1 MQTKRTLK
9 RLINFNYLC
18 TRQRS
23 NQATQQESVL
33 HISLGANHGR
43 AVGLLLSA
51 AIDLFAAKDRRRPM
65 RAIVSI
71 HCLAM
76 FGTPIRSPV
85 LLDGVERPYDLRELA

>member
-51 AIDLFAAKDRRRPM
+51 AIDLFAAKDRRRPK
-65 RAIVSI
+65 RANVSI
-71 HCLAM
+71 QCLAIRD
-76 FGTPIRSPV
+76 TPSQS
-85 LLDGVERPYDLRELA
+85 LAQLDGVERP